1 MRSRKNYAILFLT
14 LTTLT
19 GATIAWRQYVEL
31 EKLRAAALTTDER
44 ADWQKRLWATEKRR
58 TELETQVA
66 TLQPKEDGPVSTPEA
81 ASTDEPRATRR
92 GGPGNFMAMMDRPEV
107 QRMLA
112 MQQKASLDGNYSA
125 LFKNLSLTPEQLD
138 KFKDLLV
145 EKRGAVMDVMS
156 VARQQGINPRSD
168 PEAFQKLVAGA
179 QADIDANIRS
189 TLGDAGFAQ
198 YENFEKTMPQR
209 AVVNQLEQRLS
220 YSSTPLTPQ
229 QSDQM
234 ISILAA
240 TAPART
246 NTNGGPTPLAAL
258 GNGIAATFGGG
269 TGSGSRIT
277 NTTINQ
283 SLGVLA
289 APQVDALKQLQQE
302 QKAQAALNATM
313 RNRFQGSGA
322 TPTPTPKPAGT
333 PGG

>member
-19 GATIAWRQYVEL
+19 GATIAWRQFLEL
-31 EKLRAAALTTDER
+31 EKLRATALTTDER

-58 TELETQVA
+58 TELEKEVA
-66 TLQPKEDGPVSTPEA
+66 TLQPKDAGPTLTPEA
-81 ASTDEPRATRR
+81 ASADEPRGNRR
-92 GGPGNFMAMMDRPEV
+92 GGPGNFMAMMERPEV

-112 MQQKASLDGNYSA
+112 MQQKAGLDGNYSA

-145 EKRGAVMDVMS
+145 EKRTAVMDVMS
-156 VARQQGINPRSD
+156 AARQQGINPRSD

-179 QADIDANIRS
+179 QSDIDASIRA

-209 AVVNQLEQRLS
+209 AVVSQLEQRLS

-234 ISILAA
+234 IAILAA
-240 TAPART
+240 TAHART
-246 NTNGGPTPLAAL
+246 NTSGAPTPLTAL
-258 GNGIAATFGGG
+258 GNGVAATFGGG

-277 NTTINQ
+277 DNSINQ
-283 SLGVLA
+283 ALGVLA

-313 RNRFQGSGA
+313 RSRFQGGGA
-322 TPTPTPKPAGT
+322 TPTPQPATT